1 MGSSIFTL
9 PSRENHARALEV
21 SSMISFL
28 LHGLMLGALGFAFP
42 APMHKPA
49 EEAISIDL
57 ALLAEETPAPKAA
70 QVAEAAPAPEPP
82 APQAASEPP
91 VPQEVAPVPQKVKPP
106 KPAPPKKTEAR
117 KADAPKKAVQ
127 TVASLQPAQGAE
139 PLSRPAAKPSVATQP
154 APLGGASTPRPPY
167 PELARKRGQ
176 EGTVNVRCQVDASGL
191 VTGVALAKSSGF
203 KLLDEAALKTVSK
216 WKFKPGQKD
225 GASVAGT
232 VVVPVQ
238 FKLQ

>member
-1 MGSSIFTL
+1 MARGIFTL
-9 PSRENHARALEV
+9 PSKENHGRALEV

-42 APMHKPA
+42 APAHKPA

-57 ALLAEETPAPKAA
+57 ALLAEEAPAPKVVQA
-70 QVAEAAPAPEPP
+70 AEAAPEPEKALAPPEP
-82 APQAASEPP
+82 E
-91 VPQEVAPVPQKVKPP
+91 EVAPVARKVTPP
-106 KPAPPKKTEAR
+106 KPAPPKKAESR

-127 TVASLQPAQGAE
+127 AVASLKPAQGAE
-139 PLSRPAAKPSVATQP
+139 PVSRPAAKPAAASQP
-154 APLGGASTPRPPY
+154 APLGGASAPRPAY

-176 EGTVNVRCQVDASGL
+176 EGTVNVRCQVDAAGL

-203 KLLDEAALKTVSK
+203 KLLDEAALKAVSK
-216 WKFKPGQKD
+216 WKFRPGQKD